1 MFSWCVALSTKGR
14 AFATSSSLRRSV
26 RRKLA
31 RVLER
36 SVLPIPCFGIP
47 SGDSVIPAQNCLR
60 LSRLNSAFRC
70 PLSVLRR
77 LTTRLRRKSLNAE
90 ALADSRSEHCGC
102 STERED
108 VVFFDLPSGIFP
120 CAPVNRSRVGGGWFN
135 TNSANVSHQLL
146 SHDNNGFDRSLATI
160 KRGGGK
166 FGWKAFTGSGVF

>member
-1 MFSWCVALSTKGR
+1 
-14 AFATSSSLRRSV
+14 
-26 RRKLA
+26 
-31 RVLER
+31 
-36 SVLPIPCFGIP
+36 
-47 SGDSVIPAQNCLR
+47 
-60 LSRLNSAFRC
+60 
-70 PLSVLRR
+70 
-77 LTTRLRRKSLNAE
+77 
-90 ALADSRSEHCGC
+90 
-102 STERED
+102 